1 MTAAG
6 FVGRVGGLAAALGVG
21 VVIGLST
28 SAPASADQSD
38 SASRS
43 GNSADAPS
51 APRRSA
57 AGPERTASAGSAAA
71 RVTAATVKTPRSAS
85 AVSARAEQPAA
96 GIPKAAA
103 TSRITAGPTP
113 VASVP
118 TPAPDRQF
126 PAPPA
131 PVPVNTTVRE
141 ARRAG
146 AAMRTV
152 PVVTA
157 APAPV
162 AGATVAPEPAPRP
175 GPIARALSA
184 LFNCDPRGRLITIY
198 KGTHFAIPNNF
209 GGFFVQKVQGT
220 GTFTADSVYDLKD
233 VDQFDWNKFTGIAF
247 APLEPDLNSVMVG
260 WRYNLTTEEFEIGPY
275 YNVDKARISPQGP
288 SEIISVPVGETFNYL
303 VDYTGVTLSY
313 GDRTVIKPFPEGLT
327 PNVWTAV
334 RISGW
339 FGGNEVAP
347 RTVSYYIKFA

>member
-1 MTAAG
+1 
-6 FVGRVGGLAAALGVG
+6 VGRVGGLAAALGVG
-21 VVIGLST
+21 VVIGFST
-28 SAPASADQSD
+28 SAPASAEESD

-57 AGPERTASAGSAAA
+57 AGLERTTTAGAAAA
-71 RVTAATVKTPRSAS
+71 RVPAATVKAARSAS
-85 AVSARAEQPAA
+85 AVSAGAEQST
-96 GIPKAAA
+96 GRLLKAAA
-103 TSRITAGPTP
+103 MSLIAAVPPP

-118 TPAPDRQF
+118 TPVVAPDRQV
-126 PAPPA
+126 PAPPTPA
-131 PVPVNTTVRE
+131 PAYATVRE

-146 AAMRTV
+146 AAMRTA
-152 PVVTA
+152 PVIPA
-157 APAPV
+157 AAPAVPAPV
-162 AGATVAPEPAPRP
+162 ADAAPAPAPRP
-175 GPIARALSA
+175 GPIARALNA
-184 LFNCDPRGRLITIY
+184 LFNCDPRGRLITVY

-220 GTFTADSVYDLKD
+220 GTFTADSVYDLKV
-233 VDQFDWNKFTGIAF
+233 VDQFDWNMFTGIAF

>member
-1 MTAAG
+1 MPERSATAGAHPAKS
-6 FVGRVGGLAAALGVG
+6 AAAAVKA
-21 VVIGLST
+21 IG
-28 SAPASADQSD
+28 
-38 SASRS
+38 
-43 GNSADAPS
+43 GS
-51 APRRSA
+51 APR
-57 AGPERTASAGSAAA
+57 SAAA
-71 RVTAATVKTPRSAS
+71 VPARVEKP
-85 AVSARAEQPAA
+85 ARR
-96 GIPKAAA
+96 IPTAAA
-103 TSRITAGPTP
+103 TSLI
-113 VASVP
+113 ASVP
-118 TPAPDRQF
+118 TPAAAVPKPAAAVPTPVVASDRQV
-126 PAPPA
+126 PASP
-131 PVPVNTTVRE
+131 TTRRE

-146 AAMRTV
+146 A
-152 PVVTA
+152 
-157 APAPV
+157 
-162 AGATVAPEPAPRP
+162 TVATAPAPRP

-184 LFNCDPRGRLITIY
+184 LFNCDPRGRLITVY

-209 GGFFVQKVQGT
+209 GGFFVQRVEGT

-288 SEIISVPVGETFNYL
+288 SQIISVPVGQTFNYL

-313 GDRTVIKPFPEGLT
+313 GDKMVSKPFPEGLT

-347 RTVSYYIKFA
+347 RTVSYYIKFT

>member
-6 FVGRVGGLAAALGVG
+6 FVGRVGGLAAALGAG
-21 VVIGLST
+21 IVIGLST
-28 SAPASADQSD
+28 SAPASADQD

-43 GNSADAPS
+43 ENSADTPS
-51 APRRSA
+51 PRRSA
-57 AGPERTASAGSAAA
+57 AGTERSVTAGAHPAKSAAA
-71 RVTAATVKTPRSAS
+71 GVKAIGGSAPRSAA
-85 AVSARAEQPAA
+85 AVPARVEKPAQR
-96 GIPKAAA
+96 IPTAAA
-103 TSRITAGPTP
+103 TSLIAAVPKPAAAVPTP
-113 VASVP
+113 VVATDQQVAASP
-118 TPAPDRQF
+118 TTR
-126 PAPPA
+126 
-131 PVPVNTTVRE
+131 RE
-141 ARRAG
+141 ARRGG
-146 AAMRTV
+146 AALRTG
-152 PVVTA
+152 PVLTA

-162 AGATVAPEPAPRP
+162 AGATVATAPAPRP

-184 LFNCDPRGRLITIY
+184 LFNCDPRGRLITVY

-209 GGFFVQKVQGT
+209 GGFFVQKVEGT

-288 SEIISVPVGETFNYL
+288 SQIISVPVGETFNYL

-313 GDRTVIKPFPEGLT
+313 GDRTVVKPFPEGLT

-347 RTVSYYIKFA
+347 RTVSYYIKFT

>member
-6 FVGRVGGLAAALGVG
+6 FVGRVGGLAAALGAG
-21 VVIGLST
+21 IVIGLST

-43 GNSADAPS
+43 DNSADTPS
-51 APRRSA
+51 PRRSA
-57 AGPERTASAGSAAA
+57 AAAERSATAGTHPAKSAAA
-71 RVTAATVKTPRSAS
+71 AAKAIGGSAPRSAA
-85 AVSARAEQPAA
+85 AVPARVETPARRIPAA
-96 GIPKAAA
+96 AAM
-103 TSRITAGPTP
+103 SLIT
-113 VASVP
+113 SVP
-118 TPAPDRQF
+118 TPAAAIPTPVVVPDRQLSAS
-126 PAPPA
+126 PT
-131 PVPVNTTVRE
+131 NLRE

-146 AAMRTV
+146 AAL
-152 PVVTA
+152 TA

-162 AGATVAPEPAPRP
+162 AGATVATAPAPRP

-209 GGFFVQKVQGT
+209 GGFFVQKVEGT
-220 GTFTADSVYDLKD
+220 GTFTADSIYDLKD

-275 YNVDKARISPQGP
+275 YNVDKARISPQDP
-288 SEIISVPVGETFNYL
+288 SQIISVPAGQTFNYL
-303 VDYTGVTLSY
+303 VDYSGVTLSY
-313 GDRTVIKPFPEGLT
+313 GDKTVSKPFPEGLT

-347 RTVSYYIKFA
+347 RTVSYYIRFT

>member
-1 MTAAG
+1 MSLIAA
-6 FVGRVGGLAAALGVG
+6 V
-21 VVIGLST
+21 
-28 SAPASADQSD
+28 P
-38 SASRS
+38 
-43 GNSADAPS
+43 P
-51 APRRSA
+51 
-57 AGPERTASAGSAAA
+57 
-71 RVTAATVKTPRSAS
+71 
-85 AVSARAEQPAA
+85 
-96 GIPKAAA
+96 
-103 TSRITAGPTP
+103 P

-118 TPAPDRQF
+118 TPVVAPDRQV
-126 PAPPA
+126 PAPPTPA
-131 PVPVNTTVRE
+131 PAYATVRE

-146 AAMRTV
+146 AAMRTA
-152 PVVTA
+152 PVIPA
-157 APAPV
+157 AAPAVPAPV
-162 AGATVAPEPAPRP
+162 ADAAPAPAPRP
-175 GPIARALSA
+175 GPIARALNA
-184 LFNCDPRGRLITIY
+184 LFNCDPRGRLITVY

-220 GTFTADSVYDLKD
+220 GTFTADSVYDLKV
-233 VDQFDWNKFTGIAF
+233 VDQFDWNMFTGIAF